1 MPAKLAQHFL
11 DSDMKVETQEL
22 PDSQVALSME
32 IEDERLERA
41 MEAAYRRVAGRV
53 NIAGFRRG
61 KAPRSLVERVVGRE
75 ALLEEALEHLL
86 PEAYEEALQ
95 IAQVKALTD
104 PEFDVESMTPLKAKA
119 TVVVPPPVELGDYLS
134 IRHEPKAGDVDP
146 KEVDE
151 VLEQLRDSNAEWVP
165 ADRTA
170 ALGDRVAIDVVGTVE
185 DREIIRREDIEYVLE
200 ADRQDPVPGFA
211 EQLVGVSAGESKS
224 FELDVPDDAESPYAG
239 RKTAFQVTVKDVK
252 AKELPELDDYFAT
265 TVGSYKD
272 LADLRSQVTGQLAE
286 RAQVSSRLEHEAEVL
301 KVAVDAASVALPQK
315 LVNHHAHRM
324 RDRLLRELDSR
335 GLTIEQYLRLRHT
348 SDEELDAE
356 FHSDAE
362 RSLKRSFVLQAIA
375 EKEGLAVTEDQVDA
389 NIREAFSA
397 DGGDRRAVERA
408 LQRAEIRERVRSA
421 LIEEQAAKWL
431 VEHATPSAEAS
442 ASAESESPG
451 EAAQSSETPAPELQ
465 EQHR

>member
-1 MPAKLAQHFL
+1 
-11 DSDMKVETQEL
+11 MKVETEEL

-41 MEAAYRRVAGRV
+41 MEVAYRHLASHV

-61 KAPRSLVERVVGRE
+61 KAPRSLVERVVGHE

-86 PEAYEEALQ
+86 PEAYEEARQ
-95 IAQVKALTD
+95 IAQVTALTD

-119 TVVVPPPVELGDYLS
+119 TVVVRPPIELGDYHA
-134 IRHEPKAGDVDP
+134 IQHEPKSSDVDT

-151 VLEQLRDSNAEWVP
+151 VLDQLRDSHAEWVP
-165 ADRTA
+165 AERAA

-185 DREIIRREDIEYVLE
+185 DREIIRRDDIEYVLE
-200 ADRQDPVPGFA
+200 AERPDPVPGFA
-211 EQLVGVSAGESKS
+211 EQLVGMSAGDNKS
-224 FELDVPDDAESPYAG
+224 FELDAPEDAEGPSAG
-239 RKTAFQVTVKDVK
+239 QKTSFEVTVKDVK

-272 LADLRSQVTGQLAE
+272 LEELRTQVTEQLAE
-286 RAQVSSRLEHEAEVL
+286 RAQLSSRLEHESEVL
-301 KVAVDAASVALPQK
+301 KTAVDDASVPLPDK
-315 LVNHHAHRM
+315 LVNHHAHRL
-324 RDRLLRELDSR
+324 RDRLARELDSR
-335 GLTIEQYLRLRHT
+335 GLTIEQYLRVRHT
-348 SDEELDAE
+348 TDEELDAE
-356 FHSDAE
+356 FRADAE

-375 EKEGLAVTEDQVDA
+375 EKEELAVTDEQVDA

-408 LQRAEIRERVRSA
+408 LKQAEIRERVHTA

-431 VEHATPSAEAS
+431 VDHASPAGESPTS
-442 ASAESESPG
+442 ESEPPKEPTS
-451 EAAQSSETPAPELQ
+451 EAPAPALQ
-465 EQHR
+465 EQHP